1 MRYSNKWN
9 TEYDAEKYNNTVEVS
24 CGETIQQ
31 NGRAG
36 VPSMSHALPSSAHFN
51 FQFWFNINWDWTLP
65 SSAHF
70 NVHFWSIINWKW
82 TLPSSV
88 HLNILIQYQL
98 KMVNAVLC
106 WFQFSILIQ
115 YQSNEVHCPLWLKI
129 KNMNKE
135 ATTMAFVFDLQTG
148 PLFFFWL
155 KKIDEREFNFDAKK
169 VTQAFVL
176 FKSGTL
182 WYHF

>member
-1 MRYSNKWN
+1 MHKLFSTVIIEYKTKILNEKFPYKTKKKVQNKNKMRYSNKWN

-36 VPSMSHALPSSAHFN
+36 VPSMSHALPSSTHFN

-115 YQSNEVHCPLWLKI
+115 YQ
-129 KNMNKE
+129 
-135 ATTMAFVFDLQTG
+135 
-148 PLFFFWL
+148 
-155 KKIDEREFNFDAKK
+155 
-169 VTQAFVL
+169 
-176 FKSGTL
+176 
-182 WYHF
+182 